1 MQNFSILLKNLHIFH
16 IVTKKN
22 QIPNNDAFTL
32 FNCWRKRLWLTCFQC
47 VKVFCP
53 KIGSC
58 KFFDKYQVCSH
69 DSLLIVWTKPGN
81 KSSSAVEP
89 VASTGDAR
97 DPGVS
102 SNLL

>member
-1 MQNFSILLKNLHIFH
+1 MI
-16 IVTKKN
+16 
-22 QIPNNDAFTL
+22 
-32 FNCWRKRLWLTCFQC
+32 
-47 VKVFCP
+47 
-53 KIGSC
+53 
-58 KFFDKYQVCSH
+58 

-102 SNLL
+102 SNLMQTSYLSFFSTNIICDICDKYELQPDADLIFVIFSPHI